1 MIPIGAPLGAIRCM
15 LWLSDFWGFEMKKS
29 AMEEIK
35 KHLQSK
41 QQDIRWELE
50 KNMQAMRSLVDKQTT
65 LKREIAIYQEL
76 IRSIDR

>member
-1 MIPIGAPLGAIRCM
+1 
-15 LWLSDFWGFEMKKS
+15 MKKA

-41 QQDIRWELE
+41 QQDIRWELK
-50 KNMQAMRSLVDKQTT
+50 KNIQAMRSLVDKQTK

>member
-1 MIPIGAPLGAIRCM
+1 
-15 LWLSDFWGFEMKKS
+15 MKKA

-41 QQDIRWELE
+41 QQDIRWELK
-50 KNMQAMRSLVDKQTT
+50 KNIQAMRSLVDKQTV